1 MSGLFKKALVFTDI
15 HFGMKSN
22 SIMHNQDCENFV
34 EWAVQQGKIHNC
46 ETAIFMGDW
55 HHHRASLSLQTM
67 SHSLRALE
75 NLSRSFD
82 ITYFITGNHDLYYRD
97 KRDIYSFEWA
107 KHIPNLK
114 ICNDWFEQDDVILCP
129 WLVGDDHK
137 QIKTASAQYMF
148 GHFELPHFK
157 MNAMVEMPDHG
168 EIKSEHFQ
176 QYGTVFSGHFHLRQ
190 QKNNIN
196 YIGNAFPHNFS
207 DAGDDQRGVMVLEW
221 GKDPEYHAWPDQPLY
236 KVLDLSQVIDHAD
249 TILKPNMHV
258 RVNLDIE
265 ISYEEA
271 NYIKEKFVT
280 DYNLR
285 EMALIPNKRSALE
298 EELNPGDIKFESVD
312 QIVTEQIINIDSEFY
327 DNKLL
332 LEIYRSL

>member
-1 MSGLFKKALVFTDI
+1 MGLFKKALVFTDI

-22 SIMHNQDCENFV
+22 SIMHNQDCEQFV

-114 ICNDWFEQDDVILCP
+114 ICNDWFQQDDVILVP

-168 EIKSEHFQ
+168 QIKSEHFQ

-196 YIGNAFPHNFS
+196 YINCTHHIQ
-207 DAGDDQRGVMVLEW
+207 D
-221 GKDPEYHAWPDQPLY
+221 
-236 KVLDLSQVIDHAD
+236 
-249 TILKPNMHV
+249 
-258 RVNLDIE
+258 NLW
-265 ISYEEA
+265 
-271 NYIKEKFVT
+271 
-280 DYNLR
+280 
-285 EMALIPNKRSALE
+285 
-298 EELNPGDIKFESVD
+298 
-312 QIVTEQIINIDSEFY
+312 
-327 DNKLL
+327 
-332 LEIYRSL
+332 

>member
-1 MSGLFKKALVFTDI
+1 
-15 HFGMKSN
+15 
-22 SIMHNQDCENFV
+22 
-34 EWAVQQGKIHNC
+34 
-46 ETAIFMGDW
+46 
-55 HHHRASLSLQTM
+55 
-67 SHSLRALE
+67 
-75 NLSRSFD
+75 
-82 ITYFITGNHDLYYRD
+82 
-97 KRDIYSFEWA
+97 
-107 KHIPNLK
+107 
-114 ICNDWFEQDDVILCP
+114 
-129 WLVGDDHK
+129 
-137 QIKTASAQYMF
+137 
-148 GHFELPHFK
+148 
-157 MNAMVEMPDHG
+157 
-168 EIKSEHFQ
+168 
-176 QYGTVFSGHFHLRQ
+176 
-190 QKNNIN
+190 
-196 YIGNAFPHNFS
+196 
-207 DAGDDQRGVMVLEW
+207 MVLEW